1 MFVSDNNSMKKCD
14 FPQGILMHFWS
25 CQQVQ
30 WYSVIVGN
38 SVPFCRMQYLK
49 IFFVCVWLFN
59 APETWFQHTDNR
71 IQGYAES
78 FQLSAEESWFRSRMW
93 VWSESW
99 RNMATIMRCYV
110 SSGMFDCVHRR
121 TEEKRFSYCSFFHKQ
136 HYSYFIKCFY

>member
-49 IFFVCVWLFN
+49 IFCVCVWLFN

-78 FQLSAEESWFRSRMW
+78 FQLSAEESWF
-93 VWSESW
+93 SES
-99 RNMATIMRCYV
+99 YV
-110 SSGMFDCVHRR
+110 SLKRILKKHGYNNEMLCFVWHVWLCPQTHRR
-121 TEEKRFSYCSFFHKQ
+121 KTIFLLFSFS
-136 HYSYFIKCFY
+136 

>member
-78 FQLSAEESWFRSRMW
+78 FQLSAEESWF
-93 VWSESW
+93 SES
-99 RNMATIMRCYV
+99 YV
-110 SSGMFDCVHRR
+110 SLKRILKKHGYNNEICFVWHVWLCPQTHRKK
-121 TEEKRFSYCSFFHKQ
+121 TIFLLFSFS
-136 HYSYFIKCFY
+136 